1 MPRDKEAIA
10 ILKQIS
16 AEEKEL
22 KKIVQDIDDILTD
35 WYKFYLET
43 LRYAET

>member
-22 KKIVQDIDDILTD
+22 KKILQDIDNILTD
-35 WYKFYLET
+35 WYKFYLES
-43 LRYAET
+43 LRNAET

>member
-1 MPRDKEAIA
+1 VPRDKEAIA